1 MKTIKRYRATLSVTY
16 TQNLEA
22 DATSEESAIEW
33 MKDAFDPTRCWNT
46 ADVDVY
52 NIEEVTNES

>member
-1 MKTIKRYRATLSVTY
+1 MSVTY
-16 TQNLEA
+16 TQNLEV

-52 NIEEVTNES
+52 NIEEVTNEGA